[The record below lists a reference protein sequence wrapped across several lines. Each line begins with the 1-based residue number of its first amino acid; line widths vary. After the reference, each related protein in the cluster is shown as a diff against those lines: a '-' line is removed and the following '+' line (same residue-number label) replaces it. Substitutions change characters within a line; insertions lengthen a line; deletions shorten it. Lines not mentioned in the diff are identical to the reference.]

1 MVEPMSLRDEDV
13 GRVGEYV
20 KPWLRE
26 IVEEMVPRV
35 DLGSVGVQ
43 LLERMVRVEEELKA
57 QRTLMDERF
66 NFVVQ
71 RFAAVDRHFEELIA
85 ATDKRFAESNAQSD
99 KRFAESSAQSDRR
112 FAVVDK
118 RFEESNAQSDRRFDV
133 VDERFAA
140 VDRRFDVVDERF
152 AAVDRRFDAVDQRF
166 EAVDKRFD
174 AVDVRFE
181 ESRAHSDKRFED
193 MNARFT
199 TLTWMIGVGFVVI
212 TSLTTVFALF
222 A

>member
-35 DLGSVGVQ
+35 DLCSVGVQ

-99 KRFAESSAQSDRR
+99 RRFAESNARSDRR
-112 FAVVDK
+112 FA
-118 RFEESNAQSDRRFDV
+118 
-133 VDERFAA
+133 A
-140 VDRRFDVVDERF
+140 VDQRF
-152 AAVDRRFDAVDQRF
+152 AAVDRRFDAVDVRFESVDQRF
-166 EAVDKRFD
+166 ESVDQRFDAVDKRFDAVDKRFD
-174 AVDVRFE
+174 AVDVRFA
-181 ESRAHSDKRFED
+181 ESRVHSDKRFED